1 MTRSALRPDATA
13 FLAAAPDVDA
23 MLGTVPLA
31 QMRGMEP
38 AMRDRLDV
46 PVGQLAVNREVTA
59 DTEAGQVPVRLF
71 DSRQTRPAGP
81 MMVFFHGGGFWGG
94 SSEYHAP
101 FCAEA
106 ARVLDMAV
114 VGVDY
119 RLAPEDPFP
128 AAVEDCE
135 AAARWIASD
144 PQVLE
149 RTATELIMCGDST
162 GGTMAI
168 VTTMALRDKPAAR
181 PVRAQHLLYPTTD
194 MSRSYPSREEF
205 GTGYVLTAKVI
216 DYVSGLYAADVDDWR
231 ASPLLGDQADM
242 PPSVVVTASHDPLRD
257 EGRAY
262 AAKLVEAGVPTIFHE
277 VRGNI
282 HGFISMRKALPSS
295 QDDVAAGFAALK
307 ALLGTSW
314 S

>member
-1 MTRSALRPDATA
+1 
-13 FLAAAPDVDA
+13 

-181 PVRAQHLLYPTTD
+181 PVRLYV
-194 MSRSYPSREEF
+194 PSICC
-205 GTGYVLTAKVI
+205 TARPI
-216 DYVSGLYAADVDDWR
+216 
-231 ASPLLGDQADM
+231 
-242 PPSVVVTASHDPLRD
+242 
-257 EGRAY
+257 
-262 AAKLVEAGVPTIFHE
+262 
-277 VRGNI
+277 
-282 HGFISMRKALPSS
+282 
-295 QDDVAAGFAALK
+295 
-307 ALLGTSW
+307 
-314 S
+314 